1 MEYKNVAKQLEE
13 DYGELSKRGDSI
25 ANEIKQVH
33 EHINK
38 FTENKNEMQ
47 LKRDNLYSEKKKINQ
62 QITSLKRDIVM

>member
-1 MEYKNVAKQLEE
+1 MRKK
-13 DYGELSKRGDSI
+13 GDSI
-25 ANEIKQVH
+25 AYEIKQVH
-33 EHINK
+33 EHINQ